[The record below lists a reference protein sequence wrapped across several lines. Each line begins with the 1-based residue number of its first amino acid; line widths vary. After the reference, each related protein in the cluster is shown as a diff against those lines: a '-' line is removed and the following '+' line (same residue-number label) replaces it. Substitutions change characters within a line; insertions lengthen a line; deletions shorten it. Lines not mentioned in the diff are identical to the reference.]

1 MPRIDRLLMNRIN
14 RIDEPW
20 GNLARTFV
28 VLLRVLRALLAAIA
42 AAGVAMRSAL
52 LMLALAGSALC
63 AAADGAVTPFSSGAP
78 GAALPAPWRIS
89 LLPNVKRATRY
100 ELVDDGGTVVLRAQA
115 DASMATV
122 VHPLHVDAKSFPF
135 IAWRWKVGNLLRK
148 SDINTKSGDD
158 FPARV
163 YVLFDYDV
171 SRLSPFERTKI
182 YLARRRY
189 GPDVP
194 AAALCYVWDGKA
206 PAGKSVWSAYTD
218 RVRVIVVES
227 GSGNL
232 NQWRQEQ
239 RNLVADFR
247 AAFGEDPPAISGVAV
262 ASDTDNTGE
271 SATALFGDIRLLGI
285 RDQESGIRDQ

>member
-1 MPRIDRLLMNRIN
+1 MGRR
-14 RIDEPW
+14 
-20 GNLARTFV
+20 
-28 VLLRVLRALLAAIA
+28 
-42 AAGVAMRSAL
+42 AL
-52 LMLALAGSALC
+52 LMLALAGSAPC
-63 AAADGAVTPFSSGAP
+63 VAADGAITPFSTGTP

-100 ELVDDGGTVVLRAQA
+100 DLVADGGTVVLRAQA

-122 VHPLHVDAKSFPF
+122 VHPLHIDAKSFPF
-135 IAWRWKVGNLLRK
+135 IAWRWQIGNLLRK
-148 SDINTKSGDD
+148 SDMGTKAGDD
-158 FPARV
+158 FPARL

-171 SRLSPFERTKI
+171 SSLSLFERAKI
-182 YLARRRY
+182 FLARRRY

-206 PAGKSVWSAYTD
+206 PVGKSQSSPYTD

-227 GSGNL
+227 GSEHL
-232 NQWRQEQ
+232 NQWREEQ

-271 SATALFGDIRLLGI
+271 SATALFGDVRLLGI
-285 RDQESGIRDQ
+285 RDQKSGIRDQ